1 MKKYISTLT
10 IAGSDSSG
18 GAGVQADIKTMS
30 SLGMYAASV
39 ITSVTAQNT
48 CGVSA
53 IHVIPAD
60 IIAAQIKA
68 VMEDIRPEAIKVGM
82 LNDCATMNI
91 VADTLKEY
99 DIKHLV
105 IDPVMVATS
114 GDRLMKEDAI
124 NTFIDRLL
132 PMADVLTPNLP
143 EAEILAGMKINSK
156 DDVYAAAD
164 RIIAKGCETVLI
176 KGGHSEG
183 ADKTD
188 YLFYKNEKG
197 ERDVMV
203 YTCKTVN
210 TKNTHGTGCTLS
222 SAIASFLA
230 EGLPMCEAVKAA
242 KNYVTEALEGA
253 CDVHIGEGH
262 GPVNHFYNPIATIK
276 K

>member
-10 IAGSDSSG
+10 IAGSDSGG
-18 GAGVQADIKTMS
+18 GAGIQADLKTMS

-48 CGVSA
+48 CGVTA

-60 IIAAQIKA
+60 VIAEQIKDVMTDIEPVA
-68 VMEDIRPEAIKVGM
+68 VKVGM
-82 LNDCATMNI
+82 LNDCATMNV
-91 VADTLKEY
+91 VADTLKQYE
-99 DIKHLV
+99 IRHLV

-124 NTFIDRLL
+124 NTFIERLL

-143 EAEILAGMKINSK
+143 EAEILAGMKIENK
-156 DDVYAAAD
+156 DDVYAAAAKIID
-164 RIIAKGCETVLI
+164 RGCETVLI

-183 ADKTD
+183 KDKTD
-188 YLFYKNEKG
+188 YLFYKKADG
-197 ERDVMV
+197 TRDVKS
-203 YTCKTVN
+203 YTCEMVD

-222 SAIASFLA
+222 SAIASYLA
-230 EGLPMCEAVKAA
+230 KGLPMCEAVGEA
-242 KNYVTEALEGA
+242 KNYVTAALKA
-253 CDVHIGEGH
+253 AADVEIGHGH
-262 GPVNHFYNPIATIK
+262 GPVNHFHNPIALIK